1 MILGDITKTVKRIAN
16 IIPAW
21 GVWRERFETAKKLV
35 MPAELTLD
43 LGCSEYGGMEKFLAG
58 KGGKVI
64 GVDLKKNID
73 KKLLNENFF
82 YVVADAEHLPFKG
95 GSFPQLACLDMI
107 EHAKNDGEV
116 AKEIERVSKS
126 GANIVL
132 STPSEFWRFPY
143 FGFMRFFCKSEE
155 QTLKEFGHRKKGY
168 SEEELSGLFKNSD
181 ILEKRYFVSG
191 LSALGY
197 DIEFSNLRI
206 LENLVLKI
214 LYPVLWLNFRFSKHN
229 SGTHIAVRM
238 KKE

>member
-1 MILGDITKTVKRIAN
+1 
-16 IIPAW
+16 
-21 GVWRERFETAKKLV
+21 
-35 MPAELTLD
+35 
-43 LGCSEYGGMEKFLAG
+43 
-58 KGGKVI
+58 
-64 GVDLKKNID
+64 
-73 KKLLNENFF
+73 NFF

-126 GANIVL
+126 GANIAL
-132 STPSEFWRFPY
+132 STPSEFWKFPY
-143 FGFMRFFCKSEE
+143 FGFMGFFCKSEE
-155 QTLKEFGHRKKGY
+155 QILKDFGHVHKGY
-168 SEEELSGLFKNSD
+168 SDEELKNLFSGCD
-181 ILEKRYFVSG
+181 ILEKKYFVSG

-197 DIEFSNLRI
+197 DIEFSKLRI